1 MKSML
6 LSLLIVA
13 VLLALYLGPWTR
25 GADDGQPPSDSF
37 IRRCTTVF
45 GDRSRPDDYCR
56 CLWSHGVRNPGDT
69 LIKPSAQTAAEACK
83 APTAPVDQGT
93 PR

>member
-13 VLLALYLGPWTR
+13 VLLVLYLRPWTR
-25 GADDGQPPSDSF
+25 GADDRQPPTDSF

-45 GDRSRPDDYCR
+45 GDRSRPEDYCR
-56 CLWSHGVRNPGDT
+56 CLWSHGVHNPGDT
-69 LIKPSAQTAAEACK
+69 LIKPSARAAAAACD
-83 APTAPVDQGT
+83 APMAAADQGR